1 METVRRDRAAELITD
16 TQELKL
22 MQAEPAEGG
31 VSKYA
36 QQPSQLLD
44 NATHEQ
50 VRDAVVKP
58 LTATKQWQIVI

>member
-36 QQPSQLLD
+36 QQPNQLLD
-44 NATHEQ
+44 NATLSKYAMQ
-50 VRDAVVKP
+50 
-58 LTATKQWQIVI
+58 L